1 MAQVTVF
8 VMAGVAVLIGIAAL
22 VILWQ
27 ILALVSRRTLTDTD
41 DPDRS

>member
-1 MAQVTVF
+1 VTVF